1 MATIRDS
8 VDAITNFTT
17 GKLQSRKK
25 YFDDKA
31 KRDGVD
37 AAKKQSQLD
46 SYADRLRKQ
55 FTAMDNAYSKNQ
67 SLGQQ
72 LSRMG

>member
-8 VDAITNFTT
+8 VDAITNFTS

-25 YFDDKA
+25 FFDDKA
-31 KRDGVD
+31 TKADAD
-37 AAKKQSQLD
+37 AAKKQTSLD

-55 FTAMDNAYSKNQ
+55 FTAMDDAYAKNQ
-67 SLGQQ
+67 NLGAA